1 MSWKHITTLSDPGS
15 SNGYS
20 FLSYYYKSFITVS
33 EKGNLHESEKKKK
46 VQIEVYTEVMV
57 QWFYGYFIGYLLEIT
72 WLSTRF
78 RH

>member
-33 EKGNLHESEKKKK
+33 EKGNLHESEKKESSNRSLQRSYGTMILWILHRLPSGNYLTQY
-46 VQIEVYTEVMV
+46 QI
-57 QWFYGYFIGYLLEIT
+57 
-72 WLSTRF
+72 
-78 RH
+78 

>member
-33 EKGNLHESEKKKK
+33 EKGNLHESEKKESLNRSLHRSYGTMILWILHRLPSGNYLTQY
-46 VQIEVYTEVMV
+46 QI
-57 QWFYGYFIGYLLEIT
+57 
-72 WLSTRF
+72 
-78 RH
+78 